1 MRRTSGPRL
10 SGSSAAPGSPSPG
23 RRSCCPRGQPPD
35 QRALARSISFWSDGL
50 GHGVADTARFSLGA
64 PGFPA
69 QRGFEALLGR
79 PGRPG
84 SPGPLMPRARAGLA
98 LRAAVKA
105 RGSEALVHAL
115 LGDGGVGC
123 GAVFGLAVGPGKG
136 GGLAVEGGQLFR
148 VGPLQGGQSLALRR
162 GVDLVYVVAVVL
174 GGVVVP
180 GRGKLPGCRRSS
192 ARSPGPRPRSWRCA
206 RLRARRAAPGR
217 RLRPSRPR
225 RL

>member
-1 MRRTSGPRL
+1 
-10 SGSSAAPGSPSPG
+10 
-23 RRSCCPRGQPPD
+23 
-35 QRALARSISFWSDGL
+35 
-50 GHGVADTARFSLGA
+50 
-64 PGFPA
+64 
-69 QRGFEALLGR
+69 
-79 PGRPG
+79 
-84 SPGPLMPRARAGLA
+84 MPRARARLA

-174 GGVVVP
+174 GGVVVR
-180 GRGKLPGCRRSS
+180 GRGKLLGVDV
-192 ARSPGPRPRSWRCA
+192 
-206 RLRARRAAPGR
+206 RLRVVQALARDLGVARGFELGEQRPGR